1 MIVKVNYDTKT
12 TLVKGYYPDIINY
25 ASIPEPYIEITEA
38 QHKIALGKQMC
49 VVNEIFQEYII
60 PNDILFE
67 QLKKQKKNKLKFN
80 RQTFQYSNFV
90 FEENIYKGSE
100 SAQNKLA
107 NKIQVISQSG
117 NTFFSWNDVF
127 DEVVALELN
136 KAKQLLAKIV
146 EREDFAYAKYVE
158 KLKEIEVCTTSEE
171 LENINIDF

>member
-1 MIVKVNYDTKT
+1 MTVKVNYDTKT

-25 ASIPEPYIEITEA
+25 ASIPEPYIEITDE
-38 QHKIALGKQMC
+38 QHQIALGKQMC
-49 VVNEIFQEYII
+49 VVDGIFQEYII

-67 QLKKQKKNKLKFN
+67 QLKKEKKIELKLN

-107 NKIQVISQSG
+107 NKIQVISQSS
-117 NTFFSWNDVF
+117 NTFFSWNDAF

-136 KAKQLLAKIV
+136 KAKQLLAKII
-146 EREDFAYAKYVE
+146 EREDFAYTKYVE
-158 KLKEIEVCTTSEE
+158 KLKEIEACKTSKE
-171 LENINIDF
+171 LKNINIDF